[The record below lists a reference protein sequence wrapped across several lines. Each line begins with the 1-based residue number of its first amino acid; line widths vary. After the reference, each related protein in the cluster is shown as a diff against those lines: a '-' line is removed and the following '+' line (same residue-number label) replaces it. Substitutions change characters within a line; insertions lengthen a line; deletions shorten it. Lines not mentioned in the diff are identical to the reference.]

1 MNALKVFSYNGAQVR
16 TVEQNG
22 EPWWVLKDVCEVL
35 GLDSPHKV
43 AERLDEDEKGRNS
56 IPTLGGAQEMTII
69 SESGLYNVIL
79 RSDKPEAKPFRKWVT
94 AEVLPAIRRN
104 GSYISNAEE
113 LIAKTATAVLGE
125 VMKQIVPILQRLSPY
140 YDPLEDL
147 RAASI
152 AAPLPRRKAAPGI
165 IRRLDEDV
173 RRQVDDMMLTDKF
186 SYDDI
191 REYLARFG
199 IAISN
204 SAICRYR
211 KSFYR

>member
-1 MNALKVFSYNGAQVR
+1 MNTLQVFSYNGAQVR

-22 EPWWVLKDVCEVL
+22 EPWWVLKDVCDIL
-35 GLDSPHKV
+35 GIANSRDV
-43 AERLDEDEKGRNS
+43 VNRLDDDEKGVGQ
-56 IPTLGGAQEMTII
+56 IDTLGGAQEMTII

-94 AEVLPAIRRN
+94 AEVLPSIRSS
-104 GSYISNAEE
+104 GGYINNAEE
-113 LIAKTATAVLGE
+113 LIAKTATAVVTE
-125 VMKQIVPILQRLSPY
+125 VVKQMVPILQRLSPY
-140 YDPLEDL
+140 YDPLEKL

-152 AAPLPRRKAAPGI
+152 AAPLPRRKAAPCI

-173 RRQVDDMMLTDKF
+173 RRQVDDMMLTDKY

-211 KSFYR
+211 KSFYK